1 MHRFAAWLQQGL
13 RWGWKP
19 SAHTPTAHGDSPKG
33 EQLRNRMLGSFVHA
47 TTGFAPRDIVIYR
60 LAFSHISRVRQP
72 LLKAGQHA
80 QHCNERLEFLGD
92 AILGSVIAEYLF
104 QKFATRDEGFLTEM
118 RSKIVNRA
126 SLNEIS
132 LRLGLDR
139 MLDYDAHGNWSNR
152 TIFGNTLEAFIGA
165 LYLDQGYKR
174 ARQFI
179 VRRILTS
186 HINLDVLADVD
197 HNYKSRLMELAQ
209 KRRLTPVSYEVVSE
223 RPAGHFRE
231 YTVACRVGSEIMGYG
246 TDIKKKLAE
255 QKASEEALA
264 KLNAQAPVSQTMAP
278 EGVADS
284 VANSVVD
291 SVPQS

>member
-1 MHRFAAWLQQGL
+1 MQRILSWLKLAPARGEAA
-13 RWGWKP
+13 RDR
-19 SAHTPTAHGDSPKG
+19 AVMA
-33 EQLRNRMLGSFVHA
+33 FVHDL
-47 TTGFAPRDIVIYR
+47 TGFRARDVAIYR

-72 LLKAGQHA
+72 QLRAGQHA
-80 QHCNERLEFLGD
+80 MHCNERLEFLGD

-126 SLNEIS
+126 SLNDIS

-139 MLDYDAHGNWSNR
+139 MLDYDRHGNWSNR
-152 TIFGNTLEAFIGA
+152 SIFGNTLEAFIGA

-174 ARQFI
+174 ARTFI

-186 HINLDVLADVD
+186 HINLDILADTD

-209 KRRLTPVSYEVVSE
+209 KRKLTPVSYEVVSE
-223 RPAGHFRE
+223 RAAGPFRE
-231 YTVACRVGSEIMGYG
+231 YTVACRVGSEILGYG

-255 QKASEEALA
+255 QKASEAALA
-264 KLNAQAPVSQTMAP
+264 KLAQPDPAAV
-278 EGVADS
+278 
-284 VANSVVD
+284 
-291 SVPQS
+291 